1 MIKFLE
7 DDKDKMSDD
16 EIENKDD
23 KDNSKEAGAKPPTAR
38 TRCEAARN
46 QDKNT

>member
-16 EIENKDD
+16 EIDD
-23 KDNSKEAGAKPPTAR
+23 KDNSKVAGAKPPTAR

-46 QDKNT
+46 RDK